1 MTNKFE
7 LRDYQKRAVGEGAA
21 ALLNHQ
27 TLGQYPIIQA
37 GTGCWAKGTP
47 VKMADGSTKP
57 IEEISDGD
65 RVLSFDE
72 FSKTITTST
81 VQSVIKTSLNPK
93 PMIELEYEETC
104 LPSMQD
110 TNNNADLKS
119 KVSTKAGEKDILL
132 GEVRNKGTA
141 TSKVRATFDHPF
153 YDGEGFLPLYQLIWG
168 ALEESQRVQLK
179 LLCQQYGQTCDPDQK
194 RRKHS
199 CCNES
204 CPRCMRLLQD
214 SDGRQDCKSPSDCSR
229 ELVTESYEVPCS
241 ESHKWGQSRQP
252 SGESGMVHSS
262 IQCMAWL
269 PLRSDK
275 VEPRVQPAQE
285 AVPRGQR
292 VPERVLLRTHRWETV
307 GDKKNRIQQATE
319 NVTDRNKRHNP
330 VLVQWRAKVS
340 PAEPYYAIVLEQA
353 PHTYIVGHGAGFLV
367 HNSGKSLII
376 AGIVNKLLA
385 TLPKPKRESECQI
398 VILQP
403 NKELL
408 EQNSDKLAWYGIDNI
423 AVMSASLNRKEAGRV
438 TMATIGTI
446 KSHSPVF
453 QHVKY
458 VLIDE
463 CDAVALTSSSQYV
476 KWLQEVGYPPVLG
489 LTATPYKLR
498 SETLREHGQV
508 FVQSA
513 ISLLNRFP
521 PIKFNHKDTFFWGKI
536 IYHYEL
542 ADLMRDKY
550 LAPIKYYSEIPKAT
564 LRLNS
569 TGADYAM
576 DDIETFAV
584 NSWNRIL
591 HVVMGALTK
600 HPNRILVFCPSV
612 KSAEIICEE
621 LQARKVQAEWVCG
634 ATPKKE
640 RTDKINRFKSGE
652 CKVMLNCMCLTAGF
666 DLPELDCIIY
676 ARPTLSPR
684 VWTQAVGR
692 GVRLDSSNPDKVL
705 TVYDLVGLC
714 STIGPVERIKLRLD
728 RRPNELWSGRG
739 RIDNRS
745 LSKFA
750 LKPKL
755 ITPPVLNTTLD
766 ATGSRVSDDSV
777 KVV

>member
-1 MTNKFE
+1 
-7 LRDYQKRAVGEGAA
+7 
-21 ALLNHQ
+21 
-27 TLGQYPIIQA
+27 
-37 GTGCWAKGTP
+37 
-47 VKMADGSTKP
+47 
-57 IEEISDGD
+57 
-65 RVLSFDE
+65 
-72 FSKTITTST
+72 
-81 VQSVIKTSLNPK
+81 
-93 PMIELEYEETC
+93 
-104 LPSMQD
+104 MQ
-110 TNNNADLKS
+110 
-119 KVSTKAGEKDILL
+119 
-132 GEVRNKGTA
+132 
-141 TSKVRATFDHPF
+141 
-153 YDGEGFLPLYQLIWG
+153 
-168 ALEESQRVQLK
+168 
-179 LLCQQYGQTCDPDQK
+179 
-194 RRKHS
+194 
-199 CCNES
+199 
-204 CPRCMRLLQD
+204 
-214 SDGRQDCKSPSDCSR
+214 
-229 ELVTESYEVPCS
+229 
-241 ESHKWGQSRQP
+241 
-252 SGESGMVHSS
+252 
-262 IQCMAWL
+262 
-269 PLRSDK
+269 
-275 VEPRVQPAQE
+275 
-285 AVPRGQR
+285 
-292 VPERVLLRTHRWETV
+292 
-307 GDKKNRIQQATE
+307 
-319 NVTDRNKRHNP
+319 
-330 VLVQWRAKVS
+330 
-340 PAEPYYAIVLEQA
+340 
-353 PHTYIVGHGAGFLV
+353 
-367 HNSGKSLII
+367 GKSLII

-463 CDAVALTSSSQYV
+463 ADAVALTSSSQYV

-550 LAPIKYYSEIPKAT
+550 LAPIKYYSEMPKAT

-569 TGADYAM
+569 TGADYIM

-684 VWTQAVGR
+684 VWIQACYTKDMEILTPNGFVPIDSLKKGDDMYAFDIKTSEIKNVPVLETINRPLAKGEKVYRYKSDMSGVDVSMTDTHDLVLKCRRGKSWKKEMLREALKRKDMYWIPVAGYQKPDGKCKLNKDECMLIGWWLSDGTYDKSNNSYKICQSMTNLKFVEEIRDMLVRLNIGFNEHRVKHTGDLAKYNDNIIFGFSSKTQKEGKIGIGYLKEWLDKSGSPLLETMNQQQILWLLDGYYHGNGINKTTRDYTVRTKKAIFGQNKELVEKLQSLLTRRGIKSTISIAKGRDMVWNGKTIHQKNQYILGWRNSDYVTMNGSNVKNGSISGKKTYTRARWTEQEYHDNVYCVRNELGTTIMRRNGKIIIAGNCGR

-714 STIGPVERIKLRLD
+714 STIGPVEQIKLRLD
-728 RRPNELWSGRG
+728 RRPNELWSRRG

-766 ATGSRVSDDSV
+766 ATGSRVSNDSV
-777 KVV
+777 KIV

>member
-1 MTNKFE
+1 MKISKFE
-7 LRDYQKRAVGEGAA
+7 LRDYQKRAVSEGAT

-27 TLGQYPIIQA
+27 TRGHYPIIQA
-37 GTGCWAKGTP
+37 GTGA
-47 VKMADGSTKP
+47 
-57 IEEISDGD
+57 
-65 RVLSFDE
+65 
-72 FSKTITTST
+72 
-81 VQSVIKTSLNPK
+81 
-93 PMIELEYEETC
+93 
-104 LPSMQD
+104 
-110 TNNNADLKS
+110 
-119 KVSTKAGEKDILL
+119 
-132 GEVRNKGTA
+132 
-141 TSKVRATFDHPF
+141 
-153 YDGEGFLPLYQLIWG
+153 
-168 ALEESQRVQLK
+168 
-179 LLCQQYGQTCDPDQK
+179 
-194 RRKHS
+194 
-199 CCNES
+199 
-204 CPRCMRLLQD
+204 
-214 SDGRQDCKSPSDCSR
+214 
-229 ELVTESYEVPCS
+229 
-241 ESHKWGQSRQP
+241 
-252 SGESGMVHSS
+252 
-262 IQCMAWL
+262 
-269 PLRSDK
+269 
-275 VEPRVQPAQE
+275 
-285 AVPRGQR
+285 
-292 VPERVLLRTHRWETV
+292 
-307 GDKKNRIQQATE
+307 
-319 NVTDRNKRHNP
+319 
-330 VLVQWRAKVS
+330 
-340 PAEPYYAIVLEQA
+340 
-353 PHTYIVGHGAGFLV
+353 
-367 HNSGKSLII
+367 GKSLII

-463 CDAVALTSSSQYV
+463 CFVAGTKVDGKNIEDIKVGDCVSSYNHVTGKIENKRVRRVIKKPSPNKLYCISTQSGTIISTGNHEYFTQRGYVRADNIVEGDVVYEASLHDKEIWNRKNLPNMQENSQAKGHEPVSKKRAVCRVKGKNVVLQQSVRENIRGKKDARPADVATRAWIFKEGERERSCHKEAKRNRQADMGKGCDKSLPQRRERKTTNHLAEDSTRETWSGLDDRTTNSNARTEGERQVSNMLQSGFRQPMANAGNRAGRRKPQGLGSKEERCQEDCQIKPIRVDSIAVLEQGSYEKLGLSDGGNYVYCITVEGNHNFFANGILVHNCDCVAITSSSQYV

-521 PIKFNHKDTFFWGKI
+521 PIKFNHKNTFFWGKI

-550 LAPIKYYSEIPKAT
+550 LAPIKYYSEIPEAT

-569 TGADYAM
+569 TGADYIM

-591 HVVMGALTK
+591 HVVIGALTK
-600 HPNRILVFCPSV
+600 HPSRILVFCPSV

-634 ATPKKE
+634 ATSKKE

-684 VWTQAVGR
+684 VWIQAIGR

-714 STIGPVERIKLRLD
+714 STIGPVEQIRLRLD
-728 RRPNELWSGRG
+728 SRPNELWSRRG

-755 ITPPVLNTTLD
+755 IAPPVLNTPLD
-766 ATGSRVSDDSV
+766 ATGSRITSDSV